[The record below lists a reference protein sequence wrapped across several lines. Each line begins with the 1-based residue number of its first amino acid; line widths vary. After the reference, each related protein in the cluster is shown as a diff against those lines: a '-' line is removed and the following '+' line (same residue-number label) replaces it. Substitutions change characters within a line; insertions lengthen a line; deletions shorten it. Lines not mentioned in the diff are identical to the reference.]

1 MANAKTPGQLA
12 YEAELVYAPTY
23 PCGRPRIAWDDLPQ
37 YAKKAWEEDPT
48 PRPLRPILPQQ
59 WAAPITQE
67 RRPYHETPRNI
78 HRDFPKRQ
86 MGDI

>member
-23 PCGRPRIAWDDLPQ
+23 PCGRPRIAWDDLV
-37 YAKKAWEEDPT
+37 AKINDLLTFSRYYK
-48 PRPLRPILPQQ
+48 RRG
-59 WAAPITQE
+59 AAMGSPHNSE

>member
-48 PRPLRPILPQQ
+48 PRPLRPILP
-59 WAAPITQE
+59 A
-67 RRPYHETPRNI
+67 
-78 HRDFPKRQ
+78 
-86 MGDI
+86 